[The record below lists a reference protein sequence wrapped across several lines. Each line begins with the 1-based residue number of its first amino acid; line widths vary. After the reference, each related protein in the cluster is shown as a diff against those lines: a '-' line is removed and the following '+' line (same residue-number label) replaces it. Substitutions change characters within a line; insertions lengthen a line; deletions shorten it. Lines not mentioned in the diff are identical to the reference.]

1 MGLCYIEN
9 KGFPGVPPGGRISM
23 DTIEIVTS
31 KPREFLEVTGRITAR
46 LAANGWRDGVLHL
59 FVPHTTAGLFVN
71 EHADPDVARDI
82 ESLAGELV
90 SDRFP
95 YRHAEGNSPGHVKSV
110 LFGISLAL
118 IVEDGRLVLGTWQG
132 VFFAEFDGPR
142 RRKLFLK
149 FMKS

>member
-1 MGLCYIEN
+1 
-9 KGFPGVPPGGRISM
+9 M

-31 KPREFLEVTGRITAR
+31 KPREFLEITDRIGAR
-46 LAANGWRDGVLHL
+46 LAANGWRDGILHL

-82 ESLAGELV
+82 EALTGELV
-90 SDRFP
+90 PDRFP

-110 LFGISLAL
+110 LFGTSLAL
-118 IVEDGRLVLGTWQG
+118 IVEAGRPVLGTWQG

-142 RRKLFLK
+142 RRKLYFK
-149 FMKS
+149 FIKS